1 MAIPFGSI
9 AITTREPL
17 LGDHIL
23 VPTITPVLPGD
34 PGRIAS
40 YRVLG
45 RLGVGG
51 MGTVYAATGRDGRR
65 IALKVVHAQQAVD
78 PQFRARFHR
87 EVQVLRRV
95 GGPCLVP
102 LLDADPTASV
112 PWLAT
117 DYIPGPTL
125 DQHLAAHGPLV
136 DGQLVLFAAGT
147 ASALTAIHAAGVVHR
162 DLKPANVILSPQGPR
177 VLDFGI
183 AHVSDGTAVTRT
195 GILTGTPGWISPE
208 YYRDGVAGAPGDVF
222 AWGALIAY
230 AASGR
235 LPFGIG
241 APDVVAYRV
250 MSGQPDLTMVP
261 EDLRGPLEACLAKDP
276 ALRPPA
282 RALAEITAELLG
294 CQATQIQT
302 VSPDQPTAVQELI
315 MDQWHLPTLDD
326 PSWSTAATQ
335 VRRRRLAWVAVA
347 GIAAFALAAS
357 GTWLVANTG
366 KSAAQTAAPNPTTVP
381 SGKSSSNASPATV
394 VPVVG
399 TPSSRKA
406 APTSTEPRQAP
417 KRTQVNDIRPWTTDG
432 IPNDDITMTGET
444 IGTCWSSSS
453 ATMRVD
459 AWRCSAENQVLDPC
473 FAPAPGPEYTVLL
486 CMGTTPDRMVRLT
499 VTEPLPGN
507 NNHIPGGPDIEP
519 IIIDLDDGN
528 SCRMT
533 TGATTVQAGERQN
546 YGCTDGG
553 SLYGEVDKTDLVWTI
568 VYRQASTAAARNVPI
583 VAVYQ

>member
-1 MAIPFGSI
+1 M
-9 AITTREPL
+9 
-17 LGDHIL
+17 
-23 VPTITPVLPGD
+23 PGD
-34 PGRIAS
+34 PERIAS

-65 IALKVVHAQQAVD
+65 IALKVVHAQQAAD

-125 DQHLAAHGPLV
+125 DQHLAAHGPLA

-147 ASALTAIHAAGVVHR
+147 ASALAAIHAAGVVHR

-208 YYRDGVAGAPGDVF
+208 YYRDGIAGAPGDVF

-250 MSGQPDLTMVP
+250 MSGKPDLTMVP

-294 CQATQIQT
+294 CQATQAQT
-302 VSPDQPTAVQELI
+302 VSPDQPTVVQGLI
-315 MDQWHLPTLDD
+315 ADQWHLPTLDD
-326 PSWSTAATQ
+326 PTWSTAATQ
-335 VRRRRLAWVAVA
+335 VRRRRFAWVAVA

-357 GTWLVANTG
+357 GTWLVANIG
-366 KSAAQTAAPNPTTVP
+366 KPAAQTTETSPTTGTSSKGGP
-381 SGKSSSNASPATV
+381 SSSPATV
-394 VPVVG
+394 VPAVG
-399 TPSSRKA
+399 TPSPSKA
-406 APTSTEPRQAP
+406 APASTEPPQAP
-417 KRTQVNDIRPWTTDG
+417 KRTQVRDIRPWTADGMPADG
-432 IPNDDITMTGET
+432 INVTGET
-444 IGTCWSSSS
+444 IGTCWGSSE
-453 ATMRVD
+453 ATMRVE
-459 AWRCSAENQVLDPC
+459 AWRCSAENEILDPC

-507 NNHIPGGPDIEP
+507 NNHMPGGPVIDP
-519 IIIDLDDGN
+519 IIIDLADGI
-528 SCRMT
+528 SCRMM

-553 SLYGEVDKTDLVWTI
+553 SLYGVPDKTGSVWTI
-568 VYRQASTAAARNVPI
+568 VYRRANTAAARNVPI